1 MLKVILLEAFEDDIN
16 RPVCNFSLHFVIF
29 EMLLQTKWVCTKQAV
44 LSVRCGGQW

>member
-29 EMLLQTKWVCTKQAV
+29 EMLSNVRHGYVRNV
-44 LSVRCGGQW
+44 LCYG

>member
-29 EMLLQTKWVCTKQAV
+29 EKLLCTKWVRAKQAV
-44 LSVRCGGQW
+44 LWVKCGERW